1 MKTCLKERKSRFW
14 RSIKIERIAQMAE
27 PISNIPDLSS
37 EFIFQASRSSGP
49 GGQNVNKVNSKI
61 ELRFNITD
69 SLLLTEEQKQILLS
83 KLANK
88 INLEGF
94 LVVVSQRDRSQIANK
109 EDVIRK
115 TYELLEKA
123 LKPVKP
129 RKSTKPSRSSIEK
142 RLNEKRIKGEIKQ
155 SRQRIE

>member
-14 RSIKIERIAQMAE
+14 RSIKIERITQMAE
-27 PISNIPDLSS
+27 SISNIPDLSS

>member
-1 MKTCLKERKSRFW
+1 MNE
-14 RSIKIERIAQMAE
+14 SIL
-27 PISNIPDLSS
+27 NIPDLSA
-37 EFIFQASRSSGP
+37 EFIFQTSRSSGP
-49 GGQNVNKVNSKI
+49 GGQNVNKVNSKV
-61 ELRFNITD
+61 ELRFRISD
-69 SLLLTEEQKQILLS
+69 SLLLSDGQKEILMA

-94 LVVVSQRDRSQIANK
+94 LVVVSQRDRSQLANK

-115 TYELLEKA
+115 TYEMLAKA

-129 RKSTKPSRSSIEK
+129 RKNTKPSRSSIEK

-155 SRQRIE
+155 NRQKIE